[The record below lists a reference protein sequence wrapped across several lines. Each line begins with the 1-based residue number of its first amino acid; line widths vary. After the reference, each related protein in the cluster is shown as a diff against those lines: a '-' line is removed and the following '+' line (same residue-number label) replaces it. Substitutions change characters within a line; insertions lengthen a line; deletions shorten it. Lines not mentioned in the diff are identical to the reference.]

1 MEFDKVLRRRCST
14 RGFTDK
20 RVSDED
26 VKKIIDAAM
35 LAPLAMGDNKTSHL
49 TVVRNPE
56 LMEEIRQAC
65 MLHKKDGTP
74 HDPFYGATT
83 LIVFSAT
90 DVSEDCIEFCN
101 AGCVIENM
109 CLAATDLGLASC
121 YIWGCLKKLKKNP
134 EAVAKLKLPE
144 GYEIFS
150 AFVCGYP
157 VNEITEREVKENFT
171 VDIL

>member
-1 MEFDKVLRRRCST
+1 MEFTQVLKRRCST
-14 RGFTDK
+14 RGFTNE

-26 VKKIIDAAM
+26 VQKIVNAAQM
-35 LAPLAMGDNKTSHL
+35 APLALGDNKTSHL
-49 TVVRNPE
+49 TVIRDPE
-56 LMEEIRQAC
+56 LVEEIRSAC
-65 MLHKKDGTP
+65 MLKKKDGSP

-90 DVSEDCIEFCN
+90 DVSDDHIEYCN

-109 CLAATDLGLASC
+109 CLAAADLGLGSC

-134 EAVAKLKLPE
+134 EAVSKLNLPD
-144 GYEIFS
+144 GYEILS

-157 VNEITEREVKENFT
+157 VSDIEERAFRENIKT
-171 VDIL
+171 DIL